1 MSNEP
6 QKTTAEDKNKTAPAE
21 AAKTDQKTDKKSE
34 PYKGNNPGGAE
45 SKKHKSA

>member
-6 QKTTAEDKNKTAPAE
+6 KKTTAEDKNKTALKDD
-21 AAKTDQKTDKKSE
+21 AKKDASLEKKTE